1 MASTFIA
8 TENPPSVES
17 SSSAVSW
24 GSIIAGAFTAS
35 TVSFILILVVSG
47 LGLTMVSPWA
57 NQGASLI
64 EEIRKAGGEATFV
77 QADATNADDLARLV
91 DTAVKT
97 YGRIDILINNAGVL
111 KTFNFLEMDE
121 ARDFDPVFETNV
133 RSYFR
138 LTRLVLPH
146 MLAARK
152 GAIVN
157 IASIASEIAVPF
169 HASYCASKGAIKQFT
184 KAIALEY
191 AASGIRV
198 NAVLPGLTT
207 SDMVP
212 EGSDFEKMVISTVPM
227 GRAAKAME
235 IATGILFLASD
246 EASFC
251 TGTTLV
257 MDGGATSQ

>member
-1 MASTFIA
+1 MSRRLNDKVAIVTGA
-8 TENPPSVES
+8 TSGIGRATALLFAAE
-17 SSSAVSW
+17 
-24 GSIIAGAFTAS
+24 GAK
-35 TVSFILILVVSG
+35 VVATG
-47 LGLTMVSPWA
+47 RRA
-57 NQGASLI
+57 EQGASLV

-77 QADATNADDLARLV
+77 QADATKADDLARLV

-191 AASGIRV
+191 ATSGIRV

>member
-1 MASTFIA
+1 MSRRLNDKVAIVTGA
-8 TENPPSVES
+8 TSGIGRATALLFAAE
-17 SSSAVSW
+17 
-24 GSIIAGAFTAS
+24 GAK
-35 TVSFILILVVSG
+35 VVATG
-47 LGLTMVSPWA
+47 RRA
-57 NQGASLI
+57 EQGASLV
-64 EEIRKAGGEATFV
+64 EDIRKAGGEATFV
-77 QADATNADDLARLV
+77 QADATKIDDLARLV

-138 LTRLVLPH
+138 LTKLVLPH
-146 MLAARK
+146 MLAAKK

-191 AASGIRV
+191 ATSGIRV

>member
-1 MASTFIA
+1 MSRRLNDKVAIVTGA
-8 TENPPSVES
+8 TSGIGRATALLFAAE
-17 SSSAVSW
+17 
-24 GSIIAGAFTAS
+24 GAK
-35 TVSFILILVVSG
+35 VVATG
-47 LGLTMVSPWA
+47 RRA
-57 NQGASLI
+57 EQGASLV
-64 EEIRKAGGEATFV
+64 EEIRKTGGEATFV
-77 QADATNADDLARLV
+77 QADATKADDLARLV
-91 DTAVKT
+91 DAAVKT

-191 AASGIRV
+191 ATSGIRV